1 MDQNNDMIDTRLRNI
16 SEKLKEIGDRL
27 STGTYEISDIVKTYA
42 AIYNAL
48 AKYYEEVVKK
58 PLPQKTYSEYIE
70 TLKKD
75 LEKKIKQ
82 LEDKYITIEL
92 KGVDETGKTITK
104 KVNVNAVLLLDLL
117 TDKFGS
123 LLWDYLA
130 IRLPPPELYIMMLQH
145 MEVLYSRLSVH
156 ETLLKEILELF
167 VSLNDTLIE
176 FSKNI
181 EELNKK
187 LKELDN
193 LLGIIK
199 DKYGR
204 PI

>member
-1 MDQNNDMIDTRLRNI
+1 MEQDNNIIDTRLRNI

-27 STGTYEISDIVKTYA
+27 ATGTYEISDIVKTYA

-48 AKYYEEVVKK
+48 SQYYEQILKK
-58 PLPQKTYSEYIE
+58 PLPQKVYSEYVE

-92 KGVDETGKTITK
+92 KGVDETGKTLTK
-104 KVNVNAVLLLDLL
+104 KVNVNAALLLDIL

-123 LLWDYLA
+123 LLWEYLA
-130 IRLPPPELYIMMLQH
+130 IRLPPPELYIIMLQH

-156 ETLLKEILELF
+156 EALLKEILEIF

-181 EELNKK
+181 EELNKR

-193 LLGIIK
+193 LLNIIK
-199 DKYGR
+199 EKYGR

>member
-1 MDQNNDMIDTRLRNI
+1 MELDDNIVNTRLRNI

-27 STGTYEISDIVKTYA
+27 SAGTYEISDIVKTYA

-48 AKYYEEVVKK
+48 AQYYEEILKK
-58 PLPQKTYSEYIE
+58 PLPKKVYSEYVE

-92 KGVDETGKTITK
+92 KGVDETGKTLTK
-104 KVNVNAVLLLDLL
+104 KVNVNALLLLDLL

-145 MEVLYSRLSVH
+145 MEALYSRLSVH

-167 VSLNDTLIE
+167 VSLNDTLLE
-176 FSKNI
+176 LSKNI

-187 LKELDN
+187 IKELDN
-193 LLGIIK
+193 LLSIIK
-199 DKYGR
+199 EKHGR